1 MRLYTIFVSIAA
13 HAAVLVVVVVV
24 PLAAMDALPGI
35 HVVTPFVRVTQAD
48 LPKVPPPPGPRPPSS
63 APPAV
68 NNSIAPM
75 TVPDKIAPEVASPGP
90 PGEGPIGVPGGD
102 PNSLGEIG
110 ATIPIPPPPPP
121 VTKPIRP
128 HAGIRAPTK
137 IKHVAPNY
145 PEIARVNRVKGTVI
159 LEAVIGETGRVR
171 EVRILRSIPL
181 LDNAAMDAV
190 RQWEF
195 TPTLLNGQ
203 PVPVL
208 LTVTVTFELN

>member
-1 MRLYTIFVSIAA
+1 MRLYTIFLSVAA
-13 HAAVLVVVVVV
+13 HAAMLIVVVVV

-35 HVVTPFVRVTQAD
+35 HVVTPFVRVTQAE
-48 LPKVPPPPGPRPPSS
+48 LPKVPPPPGSRPPSS
-63 APPAV
+63 ASPVV
-68 NNSIAPM
+68 NDSVAPL
-75 TVPDKIAPEVASPGP
+75 TAPTHIAPEVTSAGPPYPGP
-90 PGEGPIGVPGGD
+90 EGVPGGPD
-102 PNSLGEIG
+102 SLGGIG
-110 ATIPIPPPPPP
+110 ATIPIPPPPQ
-121 VTKPIRP
+121 VTAPIRP
-128 HAGIRAPTK
+128 HAGIKGPTK

-145 PEIARVNRVKGTVI
+145 PEIARVNRVRGTVI

-171 EVRILRSIPL
+171 EVRVLRSIPL

-208 LTVTVTFELN
+208 LTVTVMFELN